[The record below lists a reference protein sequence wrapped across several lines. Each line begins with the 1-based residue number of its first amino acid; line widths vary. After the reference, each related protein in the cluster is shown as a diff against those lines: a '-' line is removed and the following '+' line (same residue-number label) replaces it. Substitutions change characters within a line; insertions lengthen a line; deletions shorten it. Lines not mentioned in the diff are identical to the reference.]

1 MGEGRKETRD
11 EIACCDSRRRA
22 GLCCA
27 CPGLTALAGVC
38 YFAPTLRRRRDLSR
52 GTKAFAKQRALVGRR
67 GFRTL
72 RVCCWSLLFGA
83 TACGPIGYLQQV
95 HGKARDA
102 VTEARR
108 AGAESAAPYQYTSA
122 VEYLKKAEE
131 EGDYAEYQIA
141 IEYGR
146 QAESFAKRAR
156 EIATAGDAAGAADG
170 SEGPGAPPSKGT
182 P

>member
-1 MGEGRKETRD
+1 MKH
-11 EIACCDSRRRA
+11 RA
-22 GLCCA
+22 
-27 CPGLTALAGVC
+27 
-38 YFAPTLRRRRDLSR
+38 S
-52 GTKAFAKQRALVGRR
+52 VGRR

-72 RVCCWSLLFGA
+72 RLCCWSLLFGA
-83 TACGPIGYLQQV
+83 AACGPIGYLQQV

-108 AGAESAAPYQYTSA
+108 AGAESAAPYEYTSA

-131 EGDYAEYQIA
+131 EGDHAEYQVA

-146 QAESFAKRAR
+146 QAESFAQRAR
-156 EIATAGDAAGAADG
+156 KLATAAAADEAKAAHAEEPEG
-170 SEGPGAPPSKGT
+170 SVAPPSKGA